1 MIDVEIGS
9 DRMAVIKV
17 VGCGGAGNNAINR
30 MIASG
35 LQGVDFIAINTD
47 RQALHSSEAHI
58 KIQIG
63 EKLTKGLG
71 AGANPEIGEKAAT
84 ESIDE
89 ITQTIKGSDM
99 IFITAGMGGGTGTG
113 AAPVVAAIARE
124 LGILTVAVVTK
135 PFAFEGR
142 RRLQSAELG
151 IEKLKATVDTL
162 IAIPNEKLLAISDKR
177 TTMVDAFRMA
187 DDVLLQGVQGVSDL
201 ILVPALINLDFA
213 DISTVM
219 KQKGVCHMGIGRGFG
234 ENRAEDAAKAAINSP
249 LLETSIEGAQSVLIN
264 VTGGTDLSLHEIYEA
279 TEMISKSV
287 DPDANIIFGALIDED
302 LQDEVKLT
310 VIATGFD
317 EPMSNTG
324 RYPRPLPKYEAPP
337 APPYSGTSPFK
348 VARSNESPTAA
359 SEVAPSHDSAPSKN
373 DTSDDLDIPVFLRK
387 KFK

>member
-1 MIDVEIGS
+1 MIDVEIGC

-47 RQALHSSEAHI
+47 RQALHSSDAHI

-142 RRLQSAELG
+142 RRLQSAEIG

-219 KQKGVCHMGIGRGFG
+219 KQKGVCHMGIGHGFG
-234 ENRAEDAAKAAINSP
+234 ESRAEDAAKAAINSP
-249 LLETSIEGAQSVLIN
+249 LLETSIDGAQSVLIN
-264 VTGGTDLSLHEIYEA
+264 VTGGNDLSLHEIYEA

-287 DPDANIIFGALIDED
+287 DPDANIIFGALIDET
-302 LQDEVKLT
+302 LGDEVKLT

-317 EPMSNTG
+317 EPISSTG
-324 RYPRPLPKYEAPP
+324 RYPRPLPKYETPP
-337 APPYSGTSPFK
+337 AFSGTSPFNVGRMNETPAAAE
-348 VARSNESPTAA
+348 VATSNEHPPAA
-359 SEVAPSHDSAPSKN
+359 RPETN
-373 DTSDDLDIPVFLRK
+373 DDLDIPVFLRK

>member
-1 MIDVEIGS
+1 MIDVEMGN

-17 VGCGGAGNNAINR
+17 VGCGGAGNNAVNR

-35 LQGVDFIAINTD
+35 LHGVDFIAINTD
-47 RQALHSSEAHI
+47 KQALFKSDAHL

-71 AGANPEIGEKAAT
+71 AGSNPDIGEKAAA
-84 ESIDE
+84 ESVDE
-89 ITQTIKGSDM
+89 ITEIIKGSDM

-142 RRLQSAELG
+142 RRMQSADIG

-162 IAIPNEKLLAISDKR
+162 IAIPNEKLLSISDKR
-177 TTMVDAFRMA
+177 TTMIDAFRMA

-219 KQKGVCHMGIGRGFG
+219 KQKGVCHMGIGHGYG
-234 ENRAEDAAKAAINSP
+234 ENRASDAAKAAINSP

-264 VTGGTDLSLHEIYEA
+264 VTGGSDLALQEIYEA
-279 TEMISKSV
+279 TDMISKSV

-302 LQDEVKLT
+302 LGDEVKLT

-317 EPMSNTG
+317 EPAQNTG
-324 RYPRPLPKYEAPP
+324 RYARPVPRYEAPP
-337 APPYSGTSPFK
+337 VFTGTSPFN
-348 VARSNESPTAA
+348 VSRGADAAPTTEPSSPT
-359 SEVAPSHDSAPSKN
+359 EPAPARAEAN
-373 DTSDDLDIPVFLRK
+373 EDLDIPVFLRK